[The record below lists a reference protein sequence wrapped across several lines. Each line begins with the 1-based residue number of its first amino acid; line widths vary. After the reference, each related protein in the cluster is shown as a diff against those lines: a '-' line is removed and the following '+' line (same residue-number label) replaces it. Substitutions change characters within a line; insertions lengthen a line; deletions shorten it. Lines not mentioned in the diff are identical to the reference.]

1 MAKVLNYARVRRIPE
16 GAVYIGRAMKGIP
29 ENPLFKNPFKMNS
42 ESERDLVC
50 EKYKQHLWR
59 QIQSGVVTKEH
70 LMELD
75 GKDLVCWCAPKAC
88 HGDTILKAIES
99 AKANM

>member
-29 ENPLFKNPFKMNS
+29 ENPLFKNPFKMNN

-50 EKYKQHLWR
+50 EEYKKHL
-59 QIQSGVVTKEH
+59 
-70 LMELD
+70 
-75 GKDLVCWCAPKAC
+75 
-88 HGDTILKAIES
+88 
-99 AKANM
+99 